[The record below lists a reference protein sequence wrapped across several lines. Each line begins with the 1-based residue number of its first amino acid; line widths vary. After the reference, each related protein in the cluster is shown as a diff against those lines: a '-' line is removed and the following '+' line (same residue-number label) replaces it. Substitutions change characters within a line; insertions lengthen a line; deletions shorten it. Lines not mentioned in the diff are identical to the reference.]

1 MTCCGLEELRN
12 YFWRLLDAI
21 ATLRLLDATAALL
34 ILATAISTEK
44 QQVLK

>member
-1 MTCCGLEELRN
+1 MTCCDLEELRN

-21 ATLRLLDATAALL
+21 AMLRLLDATAMLF
-34 ILATAISTEK
+34 ILATAINTEK